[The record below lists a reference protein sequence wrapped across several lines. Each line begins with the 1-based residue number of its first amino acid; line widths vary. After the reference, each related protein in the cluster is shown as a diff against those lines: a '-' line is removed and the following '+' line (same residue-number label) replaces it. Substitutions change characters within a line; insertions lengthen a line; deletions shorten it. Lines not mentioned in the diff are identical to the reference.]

1 MLAKVNSYGILG
13 ITGYP
18 VTVEVDVANGLPM
31 FDIVGLPDASV
42 KESRERV
49 RSALRNGGFEM
60 PNLRIT
66 VNLAPA
72 DIKKEGALR
81 SSHCP
86 RPSGGL
92 GTVGCRCPFRLY
104 RHW

>member
-72 DIKKEGALR
+72 DIKKEAR
-81 SSHCP
+81 STIFPLPSAFWWP
-86 RPSGGL
+86 RDSWMPM
-92 GTVGCRCPFRLY
+92 PF
-104 RHW
+104 

>member
-72 DIKKEGALR
+72 DIKKEGALYDLPIAPVSYTHLDVYKR
-81 SSHCP
+81 Q
-86 RPSGGL
+86 L
-92 GTVGCRCPFRLY
+92 
-104 RHW
+104 